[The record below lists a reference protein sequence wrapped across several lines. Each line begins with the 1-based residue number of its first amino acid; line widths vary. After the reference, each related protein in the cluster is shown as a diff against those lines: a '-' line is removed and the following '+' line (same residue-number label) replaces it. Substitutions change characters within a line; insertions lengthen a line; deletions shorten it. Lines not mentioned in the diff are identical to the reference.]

1 MGSLSALR
9 SRYFFAWLIH
19 HKKMSSTQLG
29 LQAILRINIKN
40 FRIYFEVLIYF
51 ITLYFKVL
59 FMESKNYQD
68 ELAHIRQM
76 MERSSRF
83 ISLSGLSGVIAG
95 IVALLGSV
103 YVYFIFQREGI
114 NYFDGQRN
122 IYTPS
127 LAKELFFVAIMV
139 LILAISSGYIFT
151 ARKSKKQNLR
161 VWDATTKRLLINFA
175 IPLVAGGFFCL
186 ALWYH
191 HYFPLIAPS
200 MLIFY
205 GLALINAER
214 YTLSDVKYLGIC
226 EVILGII
233 ALFWLGWGLIFWA
246 IGFGFLHIFYGTMMY
261 RKYD

>member
-1 MGSLSALR
+1 
-9 SRYFFAWLIH
+9 
-19 HKKMSSTQLG
+19 
-29 LQAILRINIKN
+29 
-40 FRIYFEVLIYF
+40 
-51 ITLYFKVL
+51 
-59 FMESKNYQD
+59 MESKNYQE

-103 YVYFIFQREGI
+103 YVYFVFQREGI
-114 NYFDGQRN
+114 DYFDGERN
-122 IYTPS
+122 IY
-127 LAKELFFVAIMV
+127 
-139 LILAISSGYIFT
+139 G
-151 ARKSKKQNLR
+151 KSKKKNLKI
-161 VWDATTKRLLINFA
+161 WDSITKKLLFNFA
-175 IPLVAGGFFCL
+175 IPLVAGGIFCI

-191 HYFPLIAPS
+191 NFFPLIAPS

-226 EVILGII
+226 EVVLGMI

-246 IGFGFLHIFYGTMMY
+246 IGFGFLHIFYGILMY